1 MAEGLLGGIVGDDDE
16 KPEAEA
22 PEAVAGAEAFAAAI
36 AAIASRQDPQVARD
50 TSTFLRKQ
58 SQLLDIQVKH
68 LEEDHEARLHF
79 LRGQASEVDIRRFG
93 LRLRVGFQLLLV
105 LVAATIGFGIALM
118 IYDGFQSRSVVVDTF
133 NVPPSLEQKGLT
145 GRVVAAGLLDVLSKI
160 QVATRSSVAHPSVV
174 SAWYND
180 VTIEV
185 PEAGISIGQLERII
199 KTRFG
204 HDQHIEGEVVLA
216 DQGGYA
222 LTIRGTGILSKTFTT
237 TSGNLDELLTLAG
250 EYVYGQSQPGLWAWY
265 LGDVGRSAEAI
276 SFSQS
281 AVATANPVERPFIL
295 NAWGNAILTQADK
308 DANQRALELYREAV
322 RLDASYL
329 IPMYNIMQVL
339 TNLGREEEVL
349 PVGEQLLK
357 AAGGR
362 PGRADENLFQY
373 WDTAVWNLQALRR
386 GFVAD
391 MEAHGGLGSIT
402 ESNGSEGLTVAA
414 VDVLLHDVDAARS
427 QLLTTKY
434 DEKSAPDRAG
444 AALARGL
451 LAAEVG
457 DTAAAANEM
466 TMMVAAFRD
475 PVVAVSST
483 ATICF
488 ALPVFD
494 AAGQR
499 EKVDAV
505 FAAIGNLAFV
515 DCTRFKADMLDAHG
529 DWAGAQRLYAA
540 AARLAPSLPAGYYS
554 WGLALAKHGEFDQA
568 VAKFTAANRNGPRW
582 ADPLKA
588 WGDVLTKQGKIN
600 DALAK
605 YDEAVKYA
613 PNWRQLRAARE
624 ALVKQKS

>member
-1 MAEGLLGGIVGDDDE
+1 MAEGLLGGIIGDDDE
-16 KPEAEA
+16 KPEVEA
-22 PEAVAGAEAFAAAI
+22 PEGVAGAEAFAAAI
-36 AAIASRQDPQVARD
+36 AAIASRQDPQVAQD

-105 LVAATIGFGIALM
+105 LVAATIGLGIALM

-133 NVPPSLEQKGLT
+133 AVPPSLEQKGLT

-185 PEAGISIGQLERII
+185 PEAGISFGQLERII
-199 KTRFG
+199 KSRFG
-204 HDQHIEGEVVLA
+204 HDQHIEGDVVLA
-216 DQGGYA
+216 DKGGYA

-237 TSGNLDELLTLAG
+237 TSGHLDELLMQAG

-281 AVATANPVERPFIL
+281 AIPTANPVERPFIL
-295 NAWGNAILTQADK
+295 NAWGNAILTQAAK

-322 RLDASYL
+322 RLDPTYL

-373 WDTAVWNLQALRR
+373 WDTALWNLQALRR

-391 MEAHGGLGSIT
+391 MESHGGLGSIT
-402 ESNGSEGLTVAA
+402 ESNGSEGLTVAQ
-414 VDVLLHDVDAARS
+414 VDVLLHDVEAARS

-451 LAAEVG
+451 LAAEVN
-457 DTAAAANEM
+457 DIAAAANEM
-466 TMMVAAFRD
+466 NVMLEAFRD

-505 FAAIGNLAFV
+505 FAAIGNLTYV
-515 DCTRFKADMLDAHG
+515 DCTRFKGDILDARG
-529 DWAGAQRLYAA
+529 DWTGAQQTYAA
-540 AARLAPSLPAGYYS
+540 AVKLAPGLPAGYYS
-554 WGLALAKHGEFDQA
+554 WGLALAKHDELDDA
-568 VAKFTAANRNGPRW
+568 IAKFTAANRNGPYW

-588 WGDVLTKQGKIN
+588 WGDVLMKQGKAK
-600 DALAK
+600 DALGK
-605 YDEAVKYA
+605 YDEALKYA
-613 PNWRQLRAARE
+613 PHWRQLKEARD
-624 ALVKQKS
+624 ALVPQKS

>member
-1 MAEGLLGGIVGDDDE
+1 MAEGLLGGIIGDDDE
-16 KPEAEA
+16 KPDVEA
-22 PEAVAGAEAFAAAI
+22 PEGVAGAEAFAAAI
-36 AAIASRQDPQVARD
+36 AAIASRQDPQVAQD
-50 TSTFLRKQ
+50 TSAFLRKQ
-58 SQLLDIQVKH
+58 SRLLDIQVRH

-79 LRGQASEVDIRRFG
+79 LRGQAREVDIRRFG
-93 LRLRVGFQLLLV
+93 LRLRVGFQLFLV

-118 IYDGFQSRSVVVDTF
+118 IYDGVQSRSVVVDTF

-204 HDQHIEGEVVLA
+204 HDQHIEGDVVVG
-216 DQGGYA
+216 DKGGYT

-237 TSGNLDELLTLAG
+237 ESGNLDLLLQQAG

-265 LGDVGRSAEAI
+265 LGDVGRSEEAI

-281 AVATANPVERPFIL
+281 IIPTANPVERPFIL
-295 NAWGNAILTQADK
+295 NAWGNAILTQAAK
-308 DANQRALELYREAV
+308 DANRRALELYREAV
-322 RLDASYL
+322 RLDATYL

-373 WDTAVWNLQALRR
+373 WDMALWNLQALRR

-391 MEAHGGLGSIT
+391 MESHGGLGSIT
-402 ESNGSEGLTVAA
+402 ESNGSEGLTVAQ

-434 DEKSAPDRAG
+434 DDKSAPDRAG

-451 LAAEVG
+451 LAAEV
-457 DTAAAANEM
+457 DDRAAAASEM
-466 TMMVAAFRD
+466 NVMLEAFRD

-483 ATICF
+483 STICF

-505 FAAIGNLAFV
+505 FAVIGTLAFV
-515 DCTRFKADMLDAHG
+515 DCTRFKGDMLDAHG
-529 DWAGAQRLYAA
+529 DWSGAQQSYAA
-540 AARLAPSLPAGYYS
+540 AVKLASGLPAGYYS
-554 WGLALAKHGEFDQA
+554 WGLALAKHGDLDGA
-568 VAKFTAANRNGPRW
+568 IAKFTVANHNGPHW

-588 WGDVLTKQGKIN
+588 WGDVLVKQGNPK
-600 DALAK
+600 DALVK
-605 YDEAVKYA
+605 YDEALKYA
-613 PNWRQLRAARE
+613 PNWRQLKEARE
-624 ALVKQKS
+624 ALAKQKS